1 MELTSA
7 LATKIRQV
15 IRSCGQEAKLLA
27 VEDFQVSEK
36 GMDDY
41 VTSVDQALDR
51 QLTEQFSALF
61 PTDGIITEENEAS
74 RKYFQEAFERL
85 WCIDPLD
92 GTKDFINGDR
102 NYAVLVGLLKQKR
115 AIAGWMYAPEYDLM
129 YFGGEGLG
137 VWKVQGDGEAESC
150 VRSEPDASS
159 SCRVLIGDT
168 DYHNYGEKISAA
180 IPDVDFV
187 KSPGSFGLKVMDVV
201 LGKADVYV
209 YFNQRVKLWDTVSSI
224 ALARAAGLT
233 CCDLDG
239 KPLDYT
245 NDVMNLE
252 TLAHQQSIVIGW
264 ASYVESLL
272 PQLRAVIL

>member
-7 LATKIRQV
+7 IEIKIRQV
-15 IRSCGQEAKLLA
+15 IRSCGQQAKLLA
-27 VEDFQVSEK
+27 SEDFQVSEK
-36 GMDDY
+36 GVDDY

-61 PTDGIITEENEAS
+61 PTDGVITEENEAS
-74 RKYFQEAFERL
+74 RKHFQGNFERL

-102 NYAVLVGLLKQKR
+102 NYAVLVGLLENKE
-115 AIAGWMYAPEYDLM
+115 AIAGWMYAPEYDVM
-129 YFGGEGLG
+129 YFGGRGLG
-137 VWKVQGDGEAESC
+137 VWKAQGDEDPQSC
-150 VRSEPDASS
+150 LPSVPKKEER
-159 SCRVLIGDT
+159 CRVIVGDA
-168 DYHNYGEKISAA
+168 DFHNYGQIISETMPE
-180 IPDVDFV
+180 IEFV

-209 YFNQRVKLWDTVSSI
+209 YFNKRVKLWDTVSSI

-233 CCDLDG
+233 CWDLDG
-239 KPLDYT
+239 KPLDYI
-245 NDVMNLE
+245 DEVMNLE
-252 TLAHQQSIVIGW
+252 SLAHQQSIVIGW

-272 PQLRAVIL
+272 PRLRSVIL